1 MSVSYHYLPFLQFI
15 LLLAVSYLFMWVL
28 LLVAKVKAKSLFLG
42 DSSSSDSLPYPEVEK
57 AKIKVDLSKKDG
69 FSSNYDRLP
78 DFDDLGVYP
87 PKISSDLDEED
98 LTNYGGY

>member
-1 MSVSYHYLPFLQFI
+1 MSVTDHYLEFI
-15 LLLAVSYLFMWVL
+15 LLMAALFIFLRVL
-28 LLVAKVKAKSLFLG
+28 FLLVRFLILDG
-42 DSSSSDSLPYPEVEK
+42 YSISSDSLPYPEVEQ

-87 PKISSDLDEED
+87 PKISSDLSEDD

>member
-1 MSVSYHYLPFLQFI
+1 MSVTHFLDFF
-15 LLLAVSYLFMWVL
+15 LSVMKFPML
-28 LLVAKVKAKSLFLG
+28 LLVFISGLFFAVRIVKITFLLNG
-42 DSSSSDSLPYPEVEK
+42 VSFDSLPSPEVEQV
-57 AKIKVDLSKKDG
+57 KIKLDLSKKAG

-87 PKISSDLDEED
+87 PKISSDLVEDD